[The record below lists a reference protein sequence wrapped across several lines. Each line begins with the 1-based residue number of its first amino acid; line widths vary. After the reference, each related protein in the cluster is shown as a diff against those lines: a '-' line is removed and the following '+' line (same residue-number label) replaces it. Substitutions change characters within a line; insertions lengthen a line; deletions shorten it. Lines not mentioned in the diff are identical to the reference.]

1 VGHAGNK
8 VAEVLRGGERG
19 HGAPVGFVGAHG
31 DPDRTGTGVRMGFE
45 GAVPGLA
52 AASDSGALKFRCE
65 GEVRLGLIFHWR
77 MQGYDFSH
85 VAIES

>member
-1 VGHAGNK
+1 
-8 VAEVLRGGERG
+8 
-19 HGAPVGFVGAHG
+19 
-31 DPDRTGTGVRMGFE
+31 MGFE